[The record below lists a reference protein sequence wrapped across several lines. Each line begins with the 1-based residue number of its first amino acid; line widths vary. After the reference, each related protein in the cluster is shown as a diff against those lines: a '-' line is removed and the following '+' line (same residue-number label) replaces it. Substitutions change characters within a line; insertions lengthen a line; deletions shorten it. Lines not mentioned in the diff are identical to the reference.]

1 MTNPALNTETN
12 SANRVGILNSAIS
25 SEVSELSFVALTIID
40 SKNPMVSPFT
50 SAIVTSRAG
59 K

>member
-40 SKNPMVSPFT
+40 SKKSD
-50 SAIVTSRAG
+50 G
-59 K
+59 KPVY